1 MITDIN
7 QLDLTKSYTY
17 ADYLT
22 WQFSEMVELIKGK
35 IFKMSP
41 APSDLHQSI
50 SGNFHGIFFQIL
62 KKQKCKVFH
71 APYDV
76 RLTRTIKD
84 EEVTTVV
91 QPDICIICD
100 QSKRDARGCN
110 GAPDLII
117 EILSPATSKKDLSY
131 KFDLYEEAGVREY
144 WIVYPFEQII
154 EVFYLQNEKYQL
166 IKKFFA
172 DESIP
177 VNIFE
182 GLEID
187 LKEVFED

>member
-7 QLDLTKSYTY
+7 QLDLNKSYTY

-50 SGNFHGIFFQIL
+50 SGNIYGNFFQYL
-62 KKQKCKVFH
+62 RKQPCKVFS

-76 RLTRTIKD
+76 RLTRTVKD
-84 EEVTTVV
+84 EDVITVV

-100 QSKRDARGCN
+100 QSKRDERGCN
-110 GAPDLII
+110 GAPDFIV
-117 EILSPATSKKDLSY
+117 EILSPATSKKDLKD
-131 KFDLYEEAGVREY
+131 KFYLYEESGVKEY

-154 EVFYLQNEKYQL
+154 EVFLLNNDKYQL
-166 IKKFFA
+166 VRKYFS
-172 DESIP
+172 DEKIQ
-177 VNIFE
+177 VNIFD

-187 LKEVFED
+187 LKDIFEN

>member
-41 APSDLHQSI
+41 APSDLHQNLS
-50 SGNFHGIFFQIL
+50 SNLHGIFFQYL
-62 KKQKCKVFH
+62 KKKNCKVFS

-76 RLTRTIKD
+76 RLTRTVKD